1 MLTQTAKDIMTRE
14 VITIR
19 KGASI
24 DEALRLMACHNIS
37 GLPVVDLDDY
47 LIGIITE
54 SDVLLKGQYSLSD
67 KFARSNPLFAP
78 KPGGLDE
85 AYRRAQA
92 SRVEDAMTRK
102 VLTFVEDS
110 LAVDIARAML
120 EHAVNRVPII
130 RDRKVVGI
138 VSRRDIV
145 KALSK
150 AANVLNDCAQSD
162 DIRTGRLI
170 EL

>member
-1 MLTQTAKDIMTRE
+1 MLSQTAKDIMTRE
-14 VITIR
+14 VTTIK

-24 DEALRLMACHNIS
+24 EEALRLMACRNIS
-37 GLPVVDLDDY
+37 GLPVVDSDDY

-54 SDVLLKGQYSLSD
+54 SDVLMKGQHSLSD
-67 KFARSNPLFAP
+67 KIARSNPLFAP
-78 KPGGLDE
+78 RPGGLDE

-92 SRVEDAMTRK
+92 SCVEEAMTRK

-110 LAVDIARAML
+110 LVVDIARAML
-120 EHAVNRVPII
+120 EHAVNRVPIV
-130 RDRKVVGI
+130 RDRKVIGI

-150 AANVLNDCAQSD
+150 AANGLGDCGHSGE
-162 DIRTGRLI
+162 IRTGRLI